1 MVQPNARSRPVVTII
16 LEGDPNL
23 SLSITDILEL
33 FNFTI
38 REFKVVTNR
47 LKSNN
52 VKETERKNT
61 VTNARMVRS
70 TQKTARLWRHWPIP
84 PTIQINPADQSMM
97 YHYAKIPGFA
107 DVDYSIIK
115 RKFHSEI
122 FCVEANTYFNL
133 TVLCD
138 TNKEVTYCFSMH
150 PAYIPTFTFS
160 FSSIRKHIAKTV
172 VPPSQEV
179 VCLTYPVSW

>member
-1 MVQPNARSRPVVTII
+1 MVIGHFFSTRFFNLSQHIEMVQPNARSRPVVTII

-70 TQKTARLWRHWPIP
+70 TQKTARL
-84 PTIQINPADQSMM
+84 
-97 YHYAKIPGFA
+97 
-107 DVDYSIIK
+107 
-115 RKFHSEI
+115 
-122 FCVEANTYFNL
+122 
-133 TVLCD
+133 
-138 TNKEVTYCFSMH
+138 
-150 PAYIPTFTFS
+150 
-160 FSSIRKHIAKTV
+160 
-172 VPPSQEV
+172 
-179 VCLTYPVSW
+179 